1 MYLDTPALKQWYRDE
16 RKKLEE
22 LPMFE
27 RESRLS
33 FLNLQKRLNTE
44 IKWDLASPETLVGRP
59 FIVQHIKQLLFT
71 DNANKHTI
79 SGMID
84 AISNKEKTA
93 LDAEWEKAF
102 ALDQNASSQ
111 LLSAY
116 ADFFLQLEKVNRI
129 EAELK
134 ARGLD
139 PERAYEEGKT
149 S

>member
-102 ALDQNASSQ
+102 ALDQNAS
-111 LLSAY
+111 
-116 ADFFLQLEKVNRI
+116 
-129 EAELK
+129 
-134 ARGLD
+134 
-139 PERAYEEGKT
+139 
-149 S
+149 